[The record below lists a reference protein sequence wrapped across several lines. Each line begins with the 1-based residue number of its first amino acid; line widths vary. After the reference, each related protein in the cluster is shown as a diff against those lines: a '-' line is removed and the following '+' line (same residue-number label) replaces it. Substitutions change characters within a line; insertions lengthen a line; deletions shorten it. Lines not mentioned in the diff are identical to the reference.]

1 MLDQSWRCFKSILH
15 EICSED
21 VDGSLSQNVMERA
34 APSDGRT
41 KSAAGVTILVFAF
54 WESYQVGL
62 LIG

>member
-41 KSAAGVTILVFAF
+41 RSAAGVTILVFAF
-54 WESYQVGL
+54 
-62 LIG
+62 